1 MTAGC
6 RYEAF
11 PIDNVAV
18 AGKYFWIPAIR
29 CRSRVMLL
37 LTFLV
42 LIRTDSFFPPG
53 TASGGI
59 ANRGTPRSTMRR
71 FVPSIREG
79 GQNGVLLTLACR
91 RGEGV
96 DQAFRRDDEASGCRD
111 EGIRHDCR
119 GLGCRDGCLRHDRK
133 GLGCRDG
140 PVRHDGEGLRPH

>member
-91 RGEGV
+91 LLIFRRGGTLSARNHARTTRRGGRPSLPPRRRSLRGPGRGET
-96 DQAFRRDDEASGCRD
+96 RRT
-111 EGIRHDCR
+111 R
-119 GLGCRDGCLRHDRK
+119 GG
-133 GLGCRDG
+133 
-140 PVRHDGEGLRPH
+140 